1 MKKLFLLLGL
11 SCALFIGC
19 QKAEEPAAEP
29 AADPAGTE
37 EVETTEG
44 GEAEAAE
51 GEEAATTEEE

>member
-19 QKAEEPAAEP
+19 QKAAEPAAET
-29 AADPAGTE
+29 ADPATTE

-51 GEEAATTEEE
+51 GEEATTEEE